1 MLILNEENS
10 KLRGTTHQLPPYI
23 VDLFKGILKKY
34 PQHSNC
40 TGYKKSLHAVENN
53 GLVTMEWLK
62 SLKNFFTKHVDGR
75 DIEYVLCGGGPVKT
89 FIETKLKQIT
99 ASIPKNRKEH
109 TNSTTKVSVGAS
121 SLIGMHGE
129 KQSSKL
135 DMSSSIINNIMP
147 KI

>member
-10 KLRGTTHQLPPYI
+10 KLRGTKHQLPHYI
-23 VDLFKGILKKY
+23 VDLLKNILTKY
-34 PQHSNC
+34 PQYSSC
-40 TGYKKSLHAVENN
+40 SGYKKSLHAVENN

-62 SLKNFFTKHVDGR
+62 SLKNFFTKHTDGR

-89 FIETKLKQIT
+89 FIETKLNQLT
-99 ASIPKNRKEH
+99 ASTPKKRKEH
-109 TNSTTKVSVGAS
+109 TNSATKISVGAS